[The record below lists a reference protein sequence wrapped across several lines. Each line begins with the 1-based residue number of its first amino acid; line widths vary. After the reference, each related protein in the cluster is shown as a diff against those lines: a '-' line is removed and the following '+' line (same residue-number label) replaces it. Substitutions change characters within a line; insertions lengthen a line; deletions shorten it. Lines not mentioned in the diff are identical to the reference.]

1 MEELNGKFQVAVGGL
16 RDLWLNPEI
25 DVETMTSISEKI
37 DDIVNIL
44 EEKGIQVPYNRDELK
59 DSFKGIDQKSLA
71 TCEKSLDRIGKAIV
85 KLTNGGPVEQA
96 SAVMDII
103 SGVTLFIPVYGP
115 VISGVCLL
123 ISNLIIA
130 FGGKKSESESMTAVL
145 EHIVEKVV
153 SKYHDED
160 IKAETAGTIFKL
172 ANMQTYLDGYT
183 KTAPSDYTKKDANDL
198 ASRDLE
204 FTTVGTECLGKLE
217 YYIKLYSVNKE
228 SEIHEDVER
237 QARCTIDYVE
247 AYLELSKVRQL
258 VLSVFFCVLLTAS
271 TKGEFKAK
279 TNGFRETLT
288 LAMQKVMIPETITFS
303 DV

>member
-1 MEELNGKFQVAVGGL
+1 MEYFSNLAMRRNIRLILGSET
-16 RDLWLNPEI
+16 
-25 DVETMTSISEKI
+25 DVHVKTMTSISKEI
-37 DDIVNIL
+37 DGIVTKL

-59 DSFKGIDQKSLA
+59 DSFKGIAQKSLD
-71 TCEKSLDRIGKAIV
+71 TCEKSLERLGKAIV
-85 KLTNGGPVEQA
+85 KLTKGGPVEQA

-103 SGVTLFIPVYGP
+103 SGVALFIPVYGA
-115 VISGVCLL
+115 VISGVFLL
-123 ISNLIIA
+123 ISNVIVA
-130 FGGKKSESESMTAVL
+130 FGGNKNESMTAVL

-153 SKYHDED
+153 SKYHDDD

-172 ANMQTYLDGYT
+172 ANMQKYLDGYT
-183 KTAPSDYTKKDANDL
+183 KTAPSDYTKKDADDL
-198 ASRDLE
+198 ASHDLE

-258 VLSVFFCVLLTAS
+258 LLSVFYCVLLTAS

-288 LAMQKVMIPETITFS
+288 LAMQKVMLSETITFS

>member
-1 MEELNGKFQVAVGGL
+1 MEDIIKFTRLMKL
-16 RDLWLNPEI
+16 RQT
-25 DVETMTSISEKI
+25 DVHVKTMTSISEKI
-37 DDIVNIL
+37 DGIVTIL

-59 DSFKGIDQKSLA
+59 DSLKGIDQKSLD
-71 TCEKSLDRIGKAIV
+71 TCEKSFERIGKAIV

-103 SGVTLFIPVYGP
+103 SGVVLFIPVYGA
-115 VISGVCLL
+115 VISGVFLL
-123 ISNLIIA
+123 ISNVIVA
-130 FGGKKSESESMTAVL
+130 FGGHKNESMTAVL

-183 KTAPSDYTKKDANDL
+183 KTAPSYYTKKDADDL
-198 ASRDLE
+198 ASHDLE
-204 FTTVGTECLGKLE
+204 YATIGTECLGKLE

-258 VLSVFFCVLLTAS
+258 LLSVFYCVQLTAW
-271 TKGEFKAK
+271 TKGELTAK

-288 LAMQKVMIPETITFS
+288 LAMQKVMLSETITFS

>member
-1 MEELNGKFQVAVGGL
+1 MEKINETFEVAGGVL
-16 RDLWLNPEI
+16 RD
-25 DVETMTSISEKI
+25 DVETTSITSISEKI
-37 DDIVNIL
+37 DGIVTIL

-59 DSFKGIDQKSLA
+59 DSFKGIDQKSLDK
-71 TCEKSLDRIGKAIV
+71 CEKSFERIGKAIV

-96 SAVMDII
+96 SGIIDII

-130 FGGKKSESESMTAVL
+130 FGGKKSGNMTAVL
-145 EHIVEKVV
+145 EQIVEKVV

-183 KTAPSDYTKKDANDL
+183 KTALSDYTKKDADDL
-198 ASRDLE
+198 ASHDLE
-204 FTTVGTECLGKLE
+204 YTTVGTKCLGKLE

-228 SEIHEDVER
+228 SGVHEELER
-237 QARCTIDYVE
+237 QARCAIGYVE

-258 VLSVFFCVLLTAS
+258 LLSVFYCVLLTAS
-271 TKGEFKAK
+271 TKDELKAK
-279 TNGFRETLT
+279 TNGVRETLT
-288 LAMQKVMIPETITFS
+288 LAMQKVMLSETITFS

>member
-1 MEELNGKFQVAVGGL
+1 MEELDGKFEVAVGGL
-16 RDLWLNPEI
+16 KDLCLNPET
-25 DVETMTSISEKI
+25 DVGTMTSISEKI
-37 DDIVNIL
+37 DGIVTIL
-44 EEKGIQVPYNRDELK
+44 EEKGIQVPYNREELK
-59 DSFKGIDQKSLA
+59 DSFKGIDQKSLD
-71 TCEKSLDRIGKAIV
+71 TCEKSFERIEKAIV

-103 SGVTLFIPVYGP
+103 SGVTLFIPVYGT
-115 VISGVCLL
+115 VISGVFLL
-123 ISNLIIA
+123 ISNVITA
-130 FGGKKSESESMTAVL
+130 FGGKKNESMTEVL
-145 EHIVEKVV
+145 EHIVEKVL

-172 ANMQTYLDGYT
+172 ANMQAYLDGYT
-183 KTAPSDYTKKDANDL
+183 KTALSDYTKKDADDL
-198 ASRDLE
+198 ASHDLE

-217 YYIKLYSVNKE
+217 YYIKLYSVTKD
-228 SEIHEDVER
+228 SEAREDVEG

-258 VLSVFFCVLLTAS
+258 LLGVFYCVLLTAS

-279 TNGFRETLT
+279 TNGVRETLT
-288 LAMQKVMIPETITFS
+288 LAMQKVMLSETITFS